1 MLSAILV
8 MDMTLFEFLLF
19 VIAGCGV
26 GFLGGLFGIGGG
38 FILVP
43 ILIFSYEHSGVSPS
57 VLTHMAIGTSL
68 FVILFLSLSSSY
80 QQSRQRNIDWR
91 PVCMIGFSSAFSAFA
106 TTRLAAELSGQYLR
120 IAFTLLVFFVAIRML
135 TEGELRAQKRLELP
149 SRLGPI
155 RLLGVGFTTGIVSAL
170 AGIGGGVIL
179 IPMMYY
185 FLNMPLKLVVGTS
198 SAAIIITAFSSVA
211 GYAMNGIGRAHLPPW
226 SFGFIDLQRGIALS
240 IGSILL
246 ARVGAYVSFKI
257 HPYRLRK
264 LFALF
269 IIFIAVYILVK

>member
-1 MLSAILV
+1 MSL
-8 MDMTLFEFLLF
+8 TEFLLF
-19 VIAGCGV
+19 IVVGCGV

-91 PVCMIGFSSAFSAFA
+91 AVFIAGFSSAFSAFA

-120 IAFTLLVFFVAIRML
+120 IAFTALVLFAAIRML
-135 TEGELRAQKRLELP
+135 TEGKGQIQKRLE
-149 SRLGPI
+149 SSSKVRPI
-155 RLLGVGFTTGIVSAL
+155 RLLAIGLATGMVSAL

-185 FLNMPLKLVVGTS
+185 FVNMPLKLAVGTS
-198 SAAIIITAFSSVA
+198 SATMIITAFSSVV
-211 GYAMNGIGRAHLPPW
+211 GYAINGIGRAYLPPW
-226 SFGFIDLQRGIALS
+226 SFGFIDLQRGMALA

-246 ARVGAYVSFKI
+246 ARVGAYVSFHI

-269 IIFIAVYILVK
+269 IILCAIYILVK

>member
-1 MLSAILV
+1 
-8 MDMTLFEFLLF
+8 MTLFVFLIF
-19 VIAGCGV
+19 VAAGCGV

-43 ILIFSYEHSGVSPS
+43 ILIFSYEHSDVSPS
-57 VLTHMAIGTSL
+57 VLTHLAIGTSL

-91 PVCMIGFSSAFSAFA
+91 AVFMIGFSSAFSAFA

-120 IAFTLLVFFVAIRML
+120 IAFTVLVFFVAIRML
-135 TEGELRAQKRLELP
+135 TEGKLRAQQRLELP
-149 SRLGPI
+149 SNLSLI
-155 RLLGVGFTTGIVSAL
+155 RLFGVGLTTGICSAL

-179 IPMMYY
+179 VPMMYY
-185 FLNMPLKLVVGTS
+185 FLNMPLKLVIGTS
-198 SAAIIITAFSSVA
+198 SATIIITAISTVA
-211 GYAMNGIGRAHLPPW
+211 GYAINGMGRAHLPPW
-226 SFGFIDLQRGIALS
+226 SFGFIDLQRGIALA

-246 ARVGAYVSFKI
+246 ARVGAYVSFNI

-269 IIFIAVYILVK
+269 IVLVAVYILVI

>member
-1 MLSAILV
+1 
-8 MDMTLFEFLLF
+8 MTLFEFLIF
-19 VIAGCGV
+19 VAAGCGV

-91 PVCMIGFSSAFSAFA
+91 AVFMIGFSSAFSAFA
-106 TTRLAAELSGQYLR
+106 TARLAAELSGQFLR
-120 IAFTLLVFFVAIRML
+120 IAFTVLVFIIAIRML

-149 SRLGPI
+149 SKLGLI
-155 RLLGVGFTTGIVSAL
+155 RLLGVGLTTGICSAL

-179 IPMMYY
+179 VPMMYY
-185 FLNMPLKLVVGTS
+185 FLNMPLKLVMGTS
-198 SAAIIITAFSSVA
+198 SATIIITAISSVA
-211 GYAMNGIGRAHLPPW
+211 GYAINGMGRAHLPPW
-226 SFGFIDLQRGIALS
+226 SFGFIDLQRGIALA

-246 ARVGAYVSFKI
+246 ARVGAYVSFNI

-269 IIFIAVYILVK
+269 IILVAVYILVI

>member
-1 MLSAILV
+1 MALIELLTFVAI
-8 MDMTLFEFLLF
+8 
-19 VIAGCGV
+19 GCGV

-38 FILVP
+38 FVLVP

-57 VLTHMAIGTSL
+57 VLTHIAIGTSL
-68 FVILFLSLSSSY
+68 FVILFSSLSSSY

-91 PVCMIGFSSAFSAFA
+91 AVFIAGFSSAFSAFA

-120 IAFTLLVFFVAIRML
+120 IAFTVLVLFVGIRML
-135 TEGELRAQKRLELP
+135 TEGEVKTQKRLEL
-149 SRLGPI
+149 SSKVSSI
-155 RLLGVGFTTGIVSAL
+155 RLLAIGLTTGIVSAL

-179 IPMMYY
+179 MPMMYY
-185 FLNMPLKLVVGTS
+185 FLNMPLKLAVGTS
-198 SAAIIITAFSSVA
+198 SATIIITAFSSVM
-211 GYAMNGIGRAHLPPW
+211 GYAINGIGRAHLPPW
-226 SFGFIDLQRGIALS
+226 SFGFIDLQRGIALA

-246 ARVGAYVSFKI
+246 ARVGAYVSFNI

-269 IIFIAVYILVK
+269 IILISIYILVI

>member
-1 MLSAILV
+1 
-8 MDMTLFEFLLF
+8 MTWIEFLLF
-19 VIAGCGV
+19 VIVGCGV

-80 QQSRQRNIDWR
+80 QQGKQRNIDWR
-91 PVCMIGFSSAFSAFA
+91 AVLMTGVSSAFSAFV
-106 TTRLAAELSGQYLR
+106 TTRLAAELSGQFLR
-120 IAFTLLVFFVAIRML
+120 IAFTVLVLFVAIRML
-135 TEGELRAQKRLELP
+135 VEREAQVQKRLELP
-149 SRLGPI
+149 SKVSSV
-155 RLLGVGFTTGIVSAL
+155 RLLGVGFTAGIVSAL

-198 SAAIIITAFSSVA
+198 SATIIIIAFSSVV
-211 GYAMNGIGRAHLPPW
+211 GYAVNGMGRAHLPPW
-226 SFGFIDLQRGIALS
+226 SFGFIDLQRGIALA

-246 ARVGAYVSFKI
+246 ARVGAYVSFNI

-269 IIFIAVYILVK
+269 IILITIYILVN

>member
-1 MLSAILV
+1 MGLI
-8 MDMTLFEFLLF
+8 EFLIF
-19 VIAGCGV
+19 VALGCGV

-43 ILIFSYEHSGVSPS
+43 ILIFSYEHSAVSPT

-80 QQSRQRNIDWR
+80 QQSRQRNIDWHT
-91 PVCMIGFSSAFSAFA
+91 VFVTGFSSAFSAFA
-106 TTRLAAELSGQYLR
+106 TARLTAEISGQYLR

-135 TEGELRAQKRLELP
+135 TEGDLRAQKRLESPPKVGL
-149 SRLGPI
+149 I
-155 RLLGVGFTTGIVSAL
+155 RLLGVGLATGILSAL

-185 FLNMPLKLVVGTS
+185 VLNMPLKLVVGTS
-198 SAAIIITAFSSVA
+198 SATIIITAFSSVM
-211 GYAMNGIGRAHLPPW
+211 GYAINGMGRAHLPSW
-226 SFGFIDLQRGIALS
+226 SLGFIDLQRGIALA

-246 ARVGAYVSFKI
+246 ARVGAYVSFHI

-269 IIFIAVYILVK
+269 IMLIAVYILVI

>member
-1 MLSAILV
+1 
-8 MDMTLFEFLLF
+8 MTLFESLIF
-19 VIAGCGV
+19 VAAGCGV

-91 PVCMIGFSSAFSAFA
+91 AVFMIGSSSAFSAFA
-106 TTRLAAELSGQYLR
+106 TTRLAVELSGQYLR
-120 IAFTLLVFFVAIRML
+120 IVFTVLVFSIAIRML

-149 SRLGPI
+149 SKLSLI
-155 RLLGVGFTTGIVSAL
+155 RLLGVGLTTGICSAL

-179 IPMMYY
+179 VPMMYY
-185 FLNMPLKLVVGTS
+185 FLNIPLKLVMGTS
-198 SAAIIITAFSSVA
+198 SAAIIITAFSSVV
-211 GYAMNGIGRAHLPPW
+211 GYAVNGMGRAHLPPW
-226 SFGFIDLQRGIALS
+226 SFGFIDLQRGIALA
-240 IGSILL
+240 IGSILF
-246 ARVGAYVSFKI
+246 ARVGAYVSFNI

-269 IIFIAVYILVK
+269 IILIAVYILVI

>member
-1 MLSAILV
+1 MS
-8 MDMTLFEFLLF
+8 LFEFLIF
-19 VIAGCGV
+19 VVAGCGV

-80 QQSRQRNIDWR
+80 QQSRQKNIDWR
-91 PVCMIGFSSAFSAFA
+91 IAFVTGFSSALSAFA
-106 TTRLAAELSGQYLR
+106 TTILAAELSGQYLR
-120 IAFTLLVFFVAIRML
+120 IAFTVLVFFVAIRML
-135 TEGELRAQKRLELP
+135 TEGEVQAQERLELP
-149 SRLGPI
+149 SKLTLI
-155 RLLGVGFTTGIVSAL
+155 RLLGVGLATGIVSAL

-185 FLNMPLKLVVGTS
+185 VLNMPLKLVVGTS
-198 SAAIIITAFSSVA
+198 SATIIVTAFSSVV
-211 GYAMNGIGRAHLPPW
+211 GYAVNGMGRANLPPW
-226 SFGFIDLQRGIALS
+226 SFGFIDLQRGIALA
-240 IGSILL
+240 IGSVLL
-246 ARVGAYVSFKI
+246 ARVGAYVSFQT

-264 LFALF
+264 LFAAFTIL
-269 IIFIAVYILVK
+269 IAIYILVK